1 MIYFLFLIIAAV
13 LSGLIVFGGQM
24 FANLGLSAFE
34 VSTIPYALGVLTLLP
49 FVLANKNFRLKK
61 TNIFLLLIY
70 GLVTALTIVGQF
82 ASLYFG
88 IPVVIVVLLLYIQP
102 LWTTLISYFFLKEK
116 ITFREIVAC
125 IIVILGVVILINPFK
140 ASGNYNL
147 IGILVAAIG
156 GLSLSAWIVIGSILS
171 KRGNHPISSQFF
183 GVTFTVILL
192 AALFPFLKYF
202 HLPNTLTSFSLHFSP
217 VIWLWLIL
225 FSIFAV
231 TVNQLFYLWGV
242 KKVKAVDAGIIMLLE
257 PVVGAILAAIF
268 LFQPLNLYIIV
279 GGVLILFANY
289 LVIANNKQE
298 YK

>member
-1 MIYFLFLIIAAV
+1 MMYFLFLIIAAM

-24 FANLGLSAFE
+24 FANMGLSAFE
-34 VSTIPYALGVLTLLP
+34 VSTIPYVLGVLTLFP
-49 FVLANKNFRLKK
+49 FVLINKNFRLKK
-61 TNIFLLLIY
+61 TSVFLLLIY
-70 GLVTALTIVGQF
+70 GLATALTIVGQF

-116 ITFREIVAC
+116 ISFREILAC
-125 IIVILGVVILINPFK
+125 IIVILGVVILINPFN

-147 IGILVAAIG
+147 VGLLVAAIG
-156 GLSLSAWIVIGSILS
+156 GLSLSGWIIIGSILS

-192 AALFPFLKYF
+192 VVLFPFLKYF
-202 HLPNTLTSFSLHFSP
+202 NLPISLTAFSLHWSST
-217 VIWLWLIL
+217 IWVWLIL
-225 FSIFAV
+225 FAIFAV
-231 TVNQLFYLWGV
+231 TINQLFYLWGV

-268 LFQPLNLYIIV
+268 LFQPLNLYILI
-279 GGVLILFANY
+279 GGVMILFANY
-289 LVIANNKQE
+289 LVIANNKDRE
-298 YK
+298 